1 MASMEEALLD
11 CDDVAAL
18 DPLDENAVVSFIGAR
33 YRKAALS
40 KTAWPGP
47 PGEKR
52 PVASTFASHAH
63 LPVAA
68 ASPPHDS
75 GEGAGVLCQRHSGYR
90 AATMPPAKRARAAPS
105 WRSGGSAQRQS
116 TPQAAP
122 GSGQARPV
130 SRVGPIG
137 RVSRSQA
144 RPATQASSDLH
155 TLTLTLT
162 TDPDPN
168 PSPYPHQ
175 ARRPSA
181 SRPSITLSTRGR
193 GQ

>member
-1 MASMEEALLD
+1 MEEALLD

-40 KTAWPGP
+40 KTAWPGL

-75 GEGAGVLCQRHSGYR
+75 GVGAGVLCQRHSGYR

-130 SRVGPIG
+130 SRFGHIG

-144 RPATQASSDLH
+144 R
-155 TLTLTLT
+155 
-162 TDPDPN
+162 
-168 PSPYPHQ
+168 
-175 ARRPSA
+175 RRSA

-193 GQ
+193 VR

>member
-1 MASMEEALLD
+1 MVPHCRPPSARALSASAGNYRRRNSGAPARHSQAPARMASMEEALLD

-40 KTAWPGP
+40 KTAWPGL

-75 GEGAGVLCQRHSGYR
+75 GEGAGL
-90 AATMPPAKRARAAPS
+90 
-105 WRSGGSAQRQS
+105 
-116 TPQAAP
+116 
-122 GSGQARPV
+122 
-130 SRVGPIG
+130 
-137 RVSRSQA
+137 
-144 RPATQASSDLH
+144 
-155 TLTLTLT
+155 
-162 TDPDPN
+162 
-168 PSPYPHQ
+168 
-175 ARRPSA
+175 
-181 SRPSITLSTRGR
+181 
-193 GQ
+193 